1 MFSSFDDL
9 ENIGYNNSG
18 KPFFAID
25 LTSDDAVLT
34 WLKEELNSLR
44 NNSTNR
50 LEKAKNNYLRFKGLQ
65 YFNAVYQPR
74 DVLEVQR
81 KYQPQMVLPL
91 ISDYIDE
98 KVARIM
104 EFKPM
109 VTVLP
114 THDETTDKKDA
125 KIADKL
131 LKHVA
136 HAQKLDWKLQKLL
149 RNSKVTGES
158 YIWTRWNPDLGDL
171 VSSTVKKTDDDV
183 EVQEGISQGD
193 VELVHK
199 TVHHVFYERAESWEK
214 VNYCFIIEYDY
225 VEALKLDYP
234 ALADK
239 IQEDSTQKYWD
250 YENMEPMQLK
260 GMVSKIHFYHK
271 KTKYLPQGFEACFT
285 NTCLLKK
292 SVLSYAHG
300 ELPIDRLVDIENDEE
315 LHGQSSIDKLKGI
328 SSQVNNLLNS
338 MVKMFMLAGHAKWFV
353 QAGSVDPQQLNND
366 VNIVSIK
373 NGSQAPV
380 LAQANPV
387 GQSHFAFVDKF
398 VDWFYRFAKSNSVV
412 QGNPPANI
420 SAGVALQY
428 LSESESRR
436 LSTDVSNFNSA
447 VRGIN
452 EKILKTCAQFYRAD
466 DKRTLMVLGKDNRWE
481 QMPLDISA
489 IGKSYAV
496 QIQNTSGLAD
506 SKPQRIQQVIDLA
519 ERYPDLLP
527 REQVIEMTGLA
538 QGEKAYDMASI
549 AARAAE
555 DENEQMMDNGILIE
569 PTEYEDMLT
578 HWKIHTQAMQP
589 LGFKQKATPEVQD
602 AMNTHLLATETM
614 MIDRAIKNPLY
625 MQSLQALAGFP
636 MLAELPLQPPPMP
649 MMPDGSP
656 LPPEA
661 LPQDPAI
668 EAAQVQ
674 ALQ

>member
-1 MFSSFDDL
+1 MYANFDDL

-25 LTSDDAVLT
+25 LTNDDAVLT
-34 WLKEELNSLR
+34 WLKEELNSLK
-44 NNSTNR
+44 NASTNR
-50 LEKAKNNYLRFKGLQ
+50 LEKAKNNYLRYKGLQ
-65 YFNAVYQPR
+65 YFSAIYQPR

-91 ISDYIDE
+91 ISDAIDE

-114 THDETTDKKDA
+114 THDESTDKKDA

-131 LKHVA
+131 LKHVS

-158 YIWTRWNPDLGDL
+158 FIWTRWNPDLGDL
-171 VSSTVKKTDDDV
+171 VSSTTKKTDDDV
-183 EVQEGISQGD
+183 TVQEGISQGD

-199 TVHHVFYERAESWEK
+199 TVHHIFYERAESWEK
-214 VNYCFIIEYDY
+214 VNYCFVIEYDY

-234 ALADK
+234 NMADK
-239 IQEDSTQKYWD
+239 IQEDTDAKYWD
-250 YENMEPMQLK
+250 YENMEPMQIK
-260 GMVSKIHFYHK
+260 GMTRKIHFYHK

-285 NTCLLKK
+285 TTCLLKK
-292 SVLSYAHG
+292 SELSYAHG
-300 ELPIDRLVDIENDEE
+300 ELPIDRLIDVENDEE
-315 LHGQSSIDKLKGI
+315 LHGQSSIDKVKGI

-338 MVKMFMLAGHAKWFV
+338 MVKMFMLAGHAKWFIEG
-353 QAGSVDPQQLNND
+353 GSVDPQQLNND

-373 NGSQAPV
+373 GGSKAPV

-398 VDWFYRFAKSNSVV
+398 VEWFYRFSKSNSVI
-412 QGNPPANI
+412 QGQPPAGVT
-420 SAGVALQY
+420 AGVALQY
-428 LSESESRR
+428 VSESESRR
-436 LSTDVSNFNSA
+436 LSTDVSNFNAA

-466 DKRTLMVLGKDNRWE
+466 DSRTLMVLGKDNKWE

-489 IGKSYAV
+489 IGKSYSV
-496 QIQNTSGLAD
+496 QIQNTSGLSD
-506 SKPQRIQQVIDLA
+506 SKAQRIQQVIDLA
-519 ERYPDLLP
+519 DKYPDLLP

-538 QGEKAYDMASI
+538 QGDKAYDVASI

-555 DENEQMMDNGILIE
+555 DENEQMMDNGVLIE

-578 HWKIHTQAMQP
+578 HWRIHSQAMQP
-589 LGFKQKATPEVQD
+589 LGFKQKAPPEVQE
-602 AMNTHLLATETM
+602 AMNTHLLTTESM
-614 MIDRAIKNPLY
+614 MIERALKNPLY
-625 MQSLQALAGFP
+625 MQSLQLLSGFP
-636 MLAELPLQPPPMP
+636 MLAEVPLQPPPMP
-649 MMPDGSP
+649 MLPDGNP
-656 LPPEA
+656 LPIEA
-661 LPQDPAI
+661 MQDPAI
-668 EAAQVQ
+668 AQP
-674 ALQ
+674 L